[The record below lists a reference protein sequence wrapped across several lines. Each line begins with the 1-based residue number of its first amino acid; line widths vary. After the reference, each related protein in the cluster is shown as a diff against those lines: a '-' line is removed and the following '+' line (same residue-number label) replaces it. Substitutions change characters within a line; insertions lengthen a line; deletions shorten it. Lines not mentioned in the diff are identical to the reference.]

1 MVIATPSGTFEMQM
15 RPAAESPSFAPLS
28 VTFTEKFVPFV
39 AVSFTL
45 KLAPPK
51 AAQCDVVEPGQRT
64 VAPALFASFVNRS
77 LPTGSQKS
85 EPVFV
90 PAAAPF
96 AFGSVPGWQLSMTSF
111 GGFGMSPLAGAVPT
125 THFDSFAVVV
135 AALSAATT
143 HVRVASGSIA
153 KPVGATVS
161 VIVYVRAVPSELRH
175 TLLIRYWPL
184 SGSASEPRLSRI
196 GDSMAE
202 TAGWMQSNGLGVT
215 VKLAPV

>member
-1 MVIATPSGTFEMQM
+1 MFISTPSGTLEMQVL
-15 RPAAESPSFAPLS
+15 PAAGSPSFAPLS
-28 VTFTEKFVPFV
+28 VTLREKLVPFV
-39 AVSFTL
+39 ALSLTL
-45 KLAPPK
+45 KLAPPN
-51 AAQCDVVEPGQRT
+51 AAQCVVVEPGQRST
-64 VAPALFASFVNRS
+64 APALFATFVKRS
-77 LPTGSQKS
+77 LPTESQKS

-90 PAAAPF
+90 PAAPPF
-96 AFGSVPGWQLSMTSF
+96 VFGSVPGWQLSTTSF
-111 GGFGMSPLAGAVPT
+111 GGFGSSPLAGAVPT

-135 AALSAATT
+135 AALPAATT
-143 HVRVASGSIA
+143 PVPVASGSIA